1 MNIRGG
7 PIHGSESTVFEVVS
21 FIVLDLIIQMLKQ
34 RHTCMYSVVAWIL
47 YNRFNVLCNASPLP
61 YSYTIYI
68 HGHCNRGLIVLYR
81 YAMRYMAMQLRLYLQ
96 TKFPEAP
103 EDDILK
109 VVGNLLYYRYMN
121 PAIVAPDAFDI
132 VDVGMDNQL
141 TPDQVCGD
149 VCL

>member
-1 MNIRGG
+1 MFITLF
-7 PIHGSESTVFEVVS
+7 PHS
-21 FIVLDLIIQMLKQ
+21 F
-34 RHTCMYSVVAWIL
+34 S
-47 YNRFNVLCNASPLP
+47 
-61 YSYTIYI
+61 
-68 HGHCNRGLIVLYR
+68 
-81 YAMRYMAMQLRLYLQ
+81 YAMRYIAMKLRVYLQ

-141 TPDQVCGD
+141 TPDQVC
-149 VCL
+149 VCVCVCVCV